1 MMKTVTVIDPKES
14 VPKENKHLKVAA
26 YCRVSTEYEEQIS
39 SLKSQVAHFS
49 KLIQDNPDWEFAGI
63 YAEQESGKNVDN
75 RDELNRMLNDCD
87 NGKID
92 LILTKSLSRFSR
104 NTLDTLITLN
114 QLAEKNIVVQFEM
127 EGLNSMDKQMRQA
140 IRMIAAMSQEES
152 YSKSG
157 NIKWGIRQSF
167 RRGNVK
173 LNYTNFLGYTKD
185 DNGSLIIVE
194 DEAKIVRLIY
204 TLFLDGYGYRQIK
217 KHLESNNIKTITGK
231 DVWSTSTVDRILSN
245 EKYVGRVISQKT
257 YTKDFFTG
265 KQVKNKGELPQYLIE
280 NNHDGI
286 VSKDMFEMVQEEKNR
301 RSIKAEQLL
310 RNSTS
315 TVTMRC

>member
-1 MMKTVTVIDPKES
+1 MMKSVTVIKPKVS
-14 VPKENKHLKVAA
+14 VSEEKKRLKVAA

-39 SLKSQVAHFS
+39 SLKSQVVHFS
-49 KLIQDNPDWEFAGI
+49 KLIQDNLDWKFAGI
-63 YAEQESGKNVDN
+63 YAEQESGTNVEN

-127 EGLNSMDKQMRQA
+127 EGLNSMDKQMYQA

-152 YSKSG
+152 YSKSE
-157 NIKWGIRQSF
+157 NIKWGIRQNF

-185 DNGSLIIVE
+185 DNGNLVIVE
-194 DEAKIVRLIY
+194 DEAKIVRLVY

-217 KHLESNNIKTITGK
+217 KHLENNNIKTATGK
-231 DVWSTSTVDRILSN
+231 DVWSTSTIDRILSN
-245 EKYVGRVISQKT
+245 EKYVGSVISQKT
-257 YTKDFFTG
+257 YTKDFLTG
-265 KQVKNKGELPQYLIE
+265 KQVKNNGELPQYLIE

-286 VSKDMFEMVQEEKNR
+286 ISKDMFEMVQEEKNR

-310 RNSTS
+310 GDPSS
-315 TVTMRC
+315 TVTVRC